1 MRCGDVV
8 RCGGQ
13 TAQFF
18 LRLDYR
24 IPSAANFL
32 HVANMPS
39 AAARMRAH
47 RQRQVAGR
55 LVLHCR
61 STSSFENN
69 GPSHVEGR
77 GVLFKDHPEK
87 LMTAQA
93 CIHTFRPDLCVR
105 LKASSRYK
113 DRP

>member
-39 AAARMRAH
+39 AAARMRLCRA
-47 RQRQVAGR
+47 RQRAG
-55 LVLHCR
+55 L
-61 STSSFENN
+61 
-69 GPSHVEGR
+69 
-77 GVLFKDHPEK
+77 
-87 LMTAQA
+87 
-93 CIHTFRPDLCVR
+93 VR
-105 LKASSRYK
+105 LPVLVDEVGLEVLLARHGLLRGGWSARNLAETL
-113 DRP
+113 